1 MSLPD
6 RPEDFVVYCDA
17 SNQGLCCVLMQ
28 RGKVIAYASRQLKIH
43 EKNYTTHD
51 LQLGV
56 VVFALKT
63 RRHYF
68 YGTNE
73 IRYHSRKAN
82 VVADALSEASKVEN
96 ATAEMLCGMNQLIEG
111 RKMEVNAETSKT
123 FGFIAIARV
132 DRLTKSAH
140 FLAIRED
147 YKMEKLARLYID
159 EIVAGHEVP
168 VSIILDRDGRDGQ
181 GESTIQTL
189 EDILRACVIDFGGS
203 WDVHLS
209 LAGFSYNNT
218 YHSSIRC
225 APFKALY
232 GRKCRS
238 PVLWAEIRE
247 SRLIGPELVQETTD
261 KVILIKERFKAAK
274 DCQNSYVDNRRK
286 QLGFEV
292 GDKVILEVSS
302 WKGVVRLERKT
313 C

>member
-1 MSLPD
+1 
-6 RPEDFVVYCDA
+6 
-17 SNQGLCCVLMQ
+17 
-28 RGKVIAYASRQLKIH
+28 
-43 EKNYTTHD
+43 
-51 LQLGV
+51 
-56 VVFALKT
+56 
-63 RRHYF
+63 
-68 YGTNE
+68 
-73 IRYHSRKAN
+73 
-82 VVADALSEASKVEN
+82 
-96 ATAEMLCGMNQLIEG
+96 MLCGMNQLIE
-111 RKMEVNAETSKT
+111 RKEDGGMYFIWVPLIGDVRILIMDEAHASSNCLTCLKVNAETSKT

-168 VSIILDRDGRDGQ
+168 VSIILDRDGRFT
-181 GESTIQTL
+181 S
-189 EDILRACVIDFGGS
+189 
-203 WDVHLS
+203 
-209 LAGFSYNNT
+209 
-218 YHSSIRC
+218 
-225 APFKALY
+225 
-232 GRKCRS
+232 RS

-302 WKGVVRLERKT
+302 WKGSGNGGVYVVVHGGECGGDMAVSGGLKGCLDHRILRSSPIVPPLQSGLWIMCVMGLMINPITIPLWVKICNVPLEACTVKGISTLASRVGKPLVMDNVT
-313 C
+313 ASMCRMGIGRVGFAMVLMEVNANKLLPAEI